1 MLDRRIFQRGTLF
14 AAFGAAAFLA
24 ACGGGGGGT
33 GGGGG
38 GPLPTTAP
46 TASSASATIAVGT
59 AASTPAIPAV
69 GNVSGSISLPAASAS
84 TSIAATSSLVPP
96 ASVIA
101 LTSALRSPQDVTTV
115 YLYEALTLTTSV
127 TFSGTPGFSITMP
140 PGTNMSQ
147 NFYVAQ
153 FNAGTWDKVNAQQG
167 VVTPGTTTVVF
178 AGNAKPST
186 IAAGTYY
193 FAFYGVL
200 VSTPTPTATP
210 TATPTPTPAP
220 TATPTPT
227 PVPTATPT
235 PTPVPT
241 ATPTPTPVP
250 ASIVLT
256 PSSLS
261 FTATGS
267 GANQTFTASET
278 GFTGS
283 FTTGACVSGSTTI
296 ATAVAGPNA
305 NQFTVTPVAA
315 GSCSLP
321 VSDGTKTAN
330 VSITVTTTTVGGN

>member
-1 MLDRRIFQRGTLF
+1 MLDRRILQRGALF
-14 AAFGAAAFLA
+14 AAFGAAAVLA

-59 AASTPAIPAV
+59 TASTPAIPAV
-69 GNVSGSISLPAASAS
+69 GNVSGSVSLPAASAS

-115 YLYEALTLTTSV
+115 YLYEALTFTTSV
-127 TFSGTPGFSITMP
+127 TFSGTPGFSITLP

-147 NFYVAQ
+147 KFYVAQ
-153 FNAGTWDKVNAQQG
+153 FNAGTWDKINAQLG

-178 AGNAKPST
+178 AGSATPTT

-200 VSTPTPTATP
+200 VSTPTPTAT
-210 TATPTPTPAP
+210 P

-267 GANQTFTASET
+267 AANQTFTASET
-278 GFTGS
+278 GFTGA
-283 FTTGACVSGSTTI
+283 FTTGACVSGSTTV
-296 ATAVAGPNA
+296 ATAAPGPNA

-315 GSCSLP
+315 GTCNLP